1 MDPST
6 TLFTFLLRTH
16 QSIQSVLLFG
26 SWDNF
31 ANPYK
36 MERDARRSRG
46 QWRGCH
52 TFQDIVCDGDQSFI
66 SPKRTGGLRMGQTYY
81 YYYEIDGSTET
92 HDPAMPSTTSCPYL
106 PGQTVNTLD
115 VPTEHPS
122 RHRSASMT
130 SITAADYRTMNPMDK
145 FRSPRPAPTVP
156 GMARSLVS
164 SSPTEALQI
173 QRPSPVEVLQPQ
185 RPSRSQS
192 PTPRWVSARRLFGL
206 KPSKRGSS
214 SDRSKGGAAANSDNE
229 DTASVKSCH
238 SSLSTQSYP
247 SEHPTR
253 STTPSGSSR
262 SREMSPE
269 ALRRFLCDDKPVVT
283 TPPVE
288 TNPGLSIPEQIMEEN
303 EDDDNFAS
311 HPSHAAG
318 EVAPSTL
325 LSPPPFLRSFSSP
338 SITSCVNVSSDTI
351 VSPNQDHQSTTTAA
365 AAAGTTRSSEHTAG
379 RHSAAFKLH
388 IPKSRFSLSSSSSAI
403 TTPFSPTSSI
413 SSLSRSSRGASS
425 SSYFEGDLNDEE
437 EGETEEEDDPRLS
450 RGEDEKLM
458 GGKEQPFAGYSLPPQ
473 TTAEAGQKHQRDASV
488 ALSQTTTIT
497 TIESPQFLARSDN
510 GLPVCNNT
518 TLLNLPTI
526 DAGLEDLSSD
536 AGWMADI
543 IQSRE

>member
-1 MDPST
+1 
-6 TLFTFLLRTH
+6 RTH
-16 QSIQSVLLFG
+16 QSIQSVQLFG

-31 ANPYK
+31 SNPYK

-52 TFQDIVCDGDQSFI
+52 TFRDIVCDGDQSFI

-156 GMARSLVS
+156 GLARSLVS
-164 SSPTEALQI
+164 SSPTEALQLHK
-173 QRPSPVEVLQPQ
+173 PSPPEVVLQPP

-192 PTPRWVSARRLFGL
+192 PTPRWISARRLFGL
-206 KPSKRGSS
+206 KPSHRGSS
-214 SDRSKGGAAANSDNE
+214 ADRSKGGAIHSDNE
-229 DTASVKSCH
+229 DAASVKSSHSNH
-238 SSLSTQSYP
+238 SSQSYP
-247 SEHPTR
+247 SERNTR
-253 STTPSGSSR
+253 STTPSGSTR
-262 SREMSPE
+262 SRDMSPE
-269 ALRRFLCDDKPVVT
+269 ALRRFLSDDMPVVT

-288 TNPGLSIPEQIMEEN
+288 TSNPGLSIPEQIMEEN

-311 HPSHAAG
+311 HAAA

-338 SITSCVNVSSDTI
+338 SITSCVNNNASSDTI
-351 VSPNQDHQSTTTAA
+351 VPSQQQEPSGPTV
-365 AAAGTTRSSEHTAG
+365 
-379 RHSAAFKLH
+379 RHSHSMAFKLH
-388 IPKSRFSLSSSSSAI
+388 IPKSRFSLQSSSASSAI
-403 TTPFSPTSSI
+403 TTPFSPTSST
-413 SSLSRSSRGASS
+413 SRDSHSSRSSRGAASS
-425 SSYFEGDLNDEE
+425 SSYFGGENDEE
-437 EGETEEEDDPRLS
+437 EDEDEDEDEEEDDLLDDRRLS
-450 RGEDEKLM
+450 REDAEKL
-458 GGKEQPFAGYSLPPQ
+458 GGKERPFAGYSLPPQ
-473 TTAEAGQKHQRDASV
+473 TTAEAGQKHHRDASV
-488 ALSQTTTIT
+488 VTLTTGDDLPAAAAG
-497 TIESPQFLARSDN
+497 SPQFLARSDT
-510 GLPVCNNT
+510 GLLPLCNNA

-526 DAGLEDLSSD
+526 DAGLDDLSSD

-543 IQSRE
+543 IRPRE

>member
-1 MDPST
+1 
-6 TLFTFLLRTH
+6 
-16 QSIQSVLLFG
+16 
-26 SWDNF
+26 
-31 ANPYK
+31 

-52 TFQDIVCDGDQSFI
+52 TFRDIVCDGDQSFI

-164 SSPTEALQI
+164 SSPTEALQLHK
-173 QRPSPVEVLQPQ
+173 PLPTPEASQPQ

-192 PTPRWVSARRLFGL
+192 PTPRWISARRLFGL
-206 KPSKRGSS
+206 KPSNRGSS
-214 SDRSKGGAAANSDNE
+214 ADRSKGAIQSDTS
-229 DTASVKSCH
+229 DTASVKSSHSNH
-238 SSLSTQSYP
+238 SSQSYP
-247 SEHPTR
+247 SERNTR
-253 STTPSGSSR
+253 STTPSGGSR
-262 SREMSPE
+262 SRDMSPE
-269 ALRRFLCDDKPVVT
+269 ALRRFLSDDIPVVT

-288 TNPGLSIPEQIMEEN
+288 TNIGLSIPEQIMEEN

-311 HPSHAAG
+311 HAAA

-338 SITSCVNVSSDTI
+338 SITSCLNVSSDTI
-351 VSPNQDHQSTTTAA
+351 VPQQEPSTTV
-365 AAAGTTRSSEHTAG
+365 
-379 RHSAAFKLH
+379 RHSHSTAFKLH

-403 TTPFSPTSSI
+403 TMPFSPTSSI
-413 SSLSRSSRGASS
+413 SRDSHSSRSSRGASS
-425 SSYFEGDLNDEE
+425 SSYFGGDNDEDD
-437 EGETEEEDDPRLS
+437 EEDDLDDRRLS
-450 RGEDEKLM
+450 REDEKL
-458 GGKEQPFAGYSLPPQ
+458 GKEQPFAGYSLPPQ
-473 TTAEAGQKHQRDASV
+473 TTAEAGQKHHRDASV
-488 ALSQTTTIT
+488 VTQTGDLPTIG
-497 TIESPQFLARSDN
+497 SPQFLARSDN
-510 GLPVCNNT
+510 GLPLCNNT

-526 DAGLEDLSSD
+526 DAGLDDLSSD

-543 IQSRE
+543 IRPRE

>member
-1 MDPST
+1 
-6 TLFTFLLRTH
+6 
-16 QSIQSVLLFG
+16 
-26 SWDNF
+26 
-31 ANPYK
+31 

-130 SITAADYRTMNPMDK
+130 SVTAADYRTMNPMDK
-145 FRSPRPAPTVP
+145 FRSPRPAPTAP

-164 SSPTEALQI
+164 SSPSEALQLHK
-173 QRPSPVEVLQPQ
+173 PSPPEVPQPQ

-206 KPSKRGSS
+206 KPSKRGGSC
-214 SDRSKGGAAANSDNE
+214 DRSKGAAPANSCSDNE
-229 DTASVKSCH
+229 DAASMKSCH
-238 SSLSTQSYP
+238 SSRSTQSFP
-247 SEHPTR
+247 SSASASAAEHPTTR
-253 STTPSGSSR
+253 STTPSGGSSR
-262 SREMSPE
+262 SRDMSPE
-269 ALRRFLCDDKPVVT
+269 ALRRFLCDDKPPVVT
-283 TPPVE
+283 DP
-288 TNPGLSIPEQIMEEN
+288 NPAGGGGLSIPEQIMEEN

-311 HPSHAAG
+311 HAAAAG
-318 EVAPSTL
+318 AGEGAPSTL

-338 SITSCVNVSSDTI
+338 SITSCVNASSDTI
-351 VSPNQDHQSTTTAA
+351 VPNHPASAARPDTRSEQHSSTTA
-365 AAAGTTRSSEHTAG
+365 AG

-388 IPKSRFSLSSSSSAI
+388 IPKSRFSLSSSSSAAAGAYAI

-413 SSLSRSSRGASS
+413 SSLSRSSRGGGGSGSS
-425 SSYFEGDLNDEE
+425 SSYFEGEGDHDESE
-437 EGETEEEDDPRLS
+437 ETEEEDDLRPS
-450 RGEDEKLM
+450 RDDEKLG
-458 GGKEQPFAGYSLPPQ
+458 GGKELYHPFAGYSLPPQ
-473 TTAEAGQKHQRDASV
+473 EPGQKHHHNRDPS
-488 ALSQTTTIT
+488 ALSQATVTA
-497 TIESPQFLARSDN
+497 ESPQFLARCDN
-510 GLPVCNNT
+510 GLPVGDNA

-526 DAGLEDLSSD
+526 DAGLDDLSSD

-543 IQSRE
+543 IRPRES

>member
-1 MDPST
+1 MGESRSQPSATMEDPST

-16 QSIQSVLLFG
+16 QSIQGVQLFG
-26 SWDNF
+26 SLDNF
-31 ANPYK
+31 SNPYK

-52 TFQDIVCDGDQSFI
+52 TFRDIVCDGDQSFI

-130 SITAADYRTMNPMDK
+130 SITAVEYRTMNPMDK
-145 FRSPRPAPTVP
+145 FRSPRPAPAAP
-156 GMARSLVS
+156 MAPSMARSLVS
-164 SSPTEALQI
+164 SSPSDALQI
-173 QRPSPVEVLQPQ
+173 Q

-206 KPSKRGSS
+206 KPSNRGSS
-214 SDRSKGGAAANSDNE
+214 ADRSKGAAVHSDT
-229 DTASVKSCH
+229 DDMASVKSCH
-238 SSLSTQSYP
+238 SNHSSQSYP
-247 SEHPTR
+247 SERNTR

-269 ALRRFLCDDKPVVT
+269 ALRRFLSDDKPVVT

-288 TNPGLSIPEQIMEEN
+288 SNPGLSIPEQIMEEN

-311 HPSHAAG
+311 HAAA

-338 SITSCVNVSSDTI
+338 SLTSCVNTSSDTI
-351 VSPNQDHQSTTTAA
+351 VPHQGPAA
-365 AAAGTTRSSEHTAG
+365 AETRSEHTAA
-379 RHSAAFKLH
+379 RHSSAFKLH
-388 IPKSRFSLSSSSSAI
+388 IPKSRFSLSSSSSNI
-403 TTPFSPTSSI
+403 STTPFSATSSI
-413 SSLSRSSRGASS
+413 SRSSPSSRAASS
-425 SSYFEGDLNDEE
+425 SSYFGGDNDEDDDEE
-437 EGETEEEDDPRLS
+437 EEDEDDRRLS
-450 RGEDEKLM
+450 REDEKQL
-458 GGKEQPFAGYSLPPQ
+458 GKAQPFAGYSLPPQ
-473 TTAEAGQKHQRDASV
+473 TTAEAGQKHHRDASV
-488 ALSQTTTIT
+488 ATQTAAGLSTT
-497 TIESPQFLARSDN
+497 ESP
-510 GLPVCNNT
+510 PV
-518 TLLNLPTI
+518 PRP
-526 DAGLEDLSSD
+526 
-536 AGWMADI
+536 
-543 IQSRE
+543 QR

>member
-1 MDPST
+1 
-6 TLFTFLLRTH
+6 
-16 QSIQSVLLFG
+16 
-26 SWDNF
+26 
-31 ANPYK
+31 

-52 TFQDIVCDGDQSFI
+52 TFRDIVCDGDQSFI

-106 PGQTVNTLD
+106 PGQAVNTLD
-115 VPTEHPS
+115 VPTEHPT

-164 SSPTEALQI
+164 SSPSEALQL
-173 QRPSPVEVLQPQ
+173 QVPVQVP

-206 KPSKRGSS
+206 KSYKRGSS
-214 SDRSKGGAAANSDNE
+214 ADRSKDGTATIYSDTE
-229 DTASVKSCH
+229 DTASVKSSHSNH
-238 SSLSTQSYP
+238 SSQSYP
-247 SEHPTR
+247 SERNTR

-262 SREMSPE
+262 SRDMSPE

-288 TNPGLSIPEQIMEEN
+288 SSNQGLSIPEQIMEEN

-311 HPSHAAG
+311 HAAV

-338 SITSCVNVSSDTI
+338 SIASCANASSDTI
-351 VSPNQDHQSTTTAA
+351 VPQQEASATETK
-365 AAAGTTRSSEHTAG
+365 GV
-379 RHSAAFKLH
+379 RHSHSMAFKLH
-388 IPKSRFSLSSSSSAI
+388 IPKSRFSLSSSSSII
-403 TTPFSPTSSI
+403 TTPFSPTSSV
-413 SSLSRSSRGASS
+413 SHSSRSSRGASS
-425 SSYFEGDLNDEE
+425 SSYFGGDNDEE
-437 EGETEEEDDPRLS
+437 TDDMDEEDEDDDRRL
-450 RGEDEKLM
+450 
-458 GGKEQPFAGYSLPPQ
+458 LPPQ
-473 TTAEAGQKHQRDASV
+473 TTTEAGQKHQRDASMV
-488 ALSQTTTIT
+488 SQATVTTT
-497 TIESPQFLARSDN
+497 ESPQFLARSDN

-518 TLLNLPTI
+518 TLLGLPTI
-526 DAGLEDLSSD
+526 DAGLDDLSSD

-543 IQSRE
+543 IRARE

>member
-1 MDPST
+1 
-6 TLFTFLLRTH
+6 
-16 QSIQSVLLFG
+16 
-26 SWDNF
+26 
-31 ANPYK
+31 

-52 TFQDIVCDGDQSFI
+52 TFRDIVCDGDQSFI

-164 SSPTEALQI
+164 SSPSEALQLQVQLQVPAQV
-173 QRPSPVEVLQPQ
+173 QRPQ

-206 KPSKRGSS
+206 KPSNRGSS
-214 SDRSKGGAAANSDNE
+214 ADRSKGDTE
-229 DTASVKSCH
+229 DTASVKSSHSNH
-238 SSLSTQSYP
+238 SSQSYP
-247 SEHPTR
+247 SERNTR

-288 TNPGLSIPEQIMEEN
+288 SNPGLSIPEQIMEEN

-311 HPSHAAG
+311 HAAA

-338 SITSCVNVSSDTI
+338 SITSCVNASSDTI
-351 VSPNQDHQSTTTAA
+351 VPPQQQ
-365 AAAGTTRSSEHTAG
+365 GTSANAEARAEQHTG
-379 RHSAAFKLH
+379 VCHSHSMAFKLH
-388 IPKSRFSLSSSSSAI
+388 IPKSRFSVSSNSSII
-403 TTPFSPTSSI
+403 TTPFSPTSSV
-413 SSLSRSSRGASS
+413 SRSSRSSRGGASS
-425 SSYFEGDLNDEE
+425 SSYFGGDNDEE
-437 EGETEEEDDPRLS
+437 EDDDEDEEEEDEDEDRRLS
-450 RGEDEKLM
+450 RENEKLL
-458 GGKEQPFAGYSLPPQ
+458 GKERPFAGYSLPPQ
-473 TTAEAGQKHQRDASV
+473 TTPEAKHQRDASQATV
-488 ALSQTTTIT
+488 TLTNHN
-497 TIESPQFLARSDN
+497 ESPPFLARGDN
-510 GLPVCNNT
+510 GLPVCGNA
-518 TLLNLPTI
+518 TLLGLPTI
-526 DAGLEDLSSD
+526 DAGLDDLSSE

-543 IQSRE
+543 IRSRE